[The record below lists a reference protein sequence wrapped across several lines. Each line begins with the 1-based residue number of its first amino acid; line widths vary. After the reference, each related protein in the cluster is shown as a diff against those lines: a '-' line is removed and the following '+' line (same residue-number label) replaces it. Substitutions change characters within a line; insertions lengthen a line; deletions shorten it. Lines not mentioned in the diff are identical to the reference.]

1 MATVNKPGLARF
13 LQDCGVTL
21 SASEVAPNMLHARTA
36 QTLGEVSAATSKEQ
50 ERNAQ
55 QIAEMIGLFVSPDF
69 GSAGDGVAAVTRVRL
84 DEFKRRIGGRPK
96 AFVAF
101 LVPAARYVE
110 AHYHIP
116 AVVAIAQAA
125 HETGYGSDAAVKTYN
140 LWNLRA
146 YDSWIRAGKKYYDT
160 GTNGKFKDYNN
171 FMEAIIDYAGNYAN
185 PRGYYVDAY
194 KKLVAGGTGEQF
206 IRDIANTYAPASD
219 GNSGYAAGVLG
230 KMNEIRQM
238 GFGL

>member
-101 LVPAARYVE
+101 LVPAAHNGPPLER
-110 AHYHIP
+110 HRWRTHL
-116 AVVAIAQAA
+116 
-125 HETGYGSDAAVKTYN
+125 S
-140 LWNLRA
+140 NLR
-146 YDSWIRAGKKYYDT
+146 R
-160 GTNGKFKDYNN
+160 TN
-171 FMEAIIDYAGNYAN
+171 
-185 PRGYYVDAY
+185 PSR
-194 KKLVAGGTGEQF
+194 
-206 IRDIANTYAPASD
+206 
-219 GNSGYAAGVLG
+219 SG
-230 KMNEIRQM
+230 RQRR
-238 GFGL
+238 